1 MLPTSIFK
9 ETFNLVPRVGYLQS
23 YQAPLPKEPARLAH
37 FQHLKN
43 NDKCPTNVSGLGVNG
58 TRSIY
63 KTHILQTFSRLL
75 DCAEENAKTE
85 LKRTIFVGLGRD
97 SPVSRLWNIDSASS
111 PRIFEQRKPKKRLLA
126 ASCLNTFSIESLTQD
141 PVDRVHVQH
150 YTGRN
155 IFLGIKTILYEYFPD
170 YCKKKNNNN
179 TLPRFHFLRH
189 PYIASHV
196 YWACLQQSLRIL
208 YGLWFNSNFSLSKTF
223 QSIWY
228 NLWETAL
235 SDFCGGELATVLNFE
250 VMMYPINEQN
260 TKKSLFSCQNTTALC
275 IFTQMILIHCIYVA
289 NINRELGDKYWTA
302 TELSYVTRMIYLEE
316 SRMASFKHDRI
327 SRITITKTFAITVI
341 QVYCGSR

>member
-111 PRIFEQRKPKKRLLA
+111 PRSFEQRKPKKRLLA

-150 YTGRN
+150 YAGRN

-170 YCKKKNNNN
+170 YCKKK
-179 TLPRFHFLRH
+179 TTTTHF
-189 PYIASHV
+189 PGFTSFV
-196 YWACLQQSLRIL
+196 TRIL
-208 YGLWFNSNFSLSKTF
+208 
-223 QSIWY
+223 
-228 NLWETAL
+228 
-235 SDFCGGELATVLNFE
+235 LATYIELVCNNLFE
-250 VMMYPINEQN
+250 FYMVFDSIQIFHCQKRFNRYDIICEKPPSPIFVGE
-260 TKKSLFSCQNTTALC
+260 SWRLF
-275 IFTQMILIHCIYVA
+275 
-289 NINRELGDKYWTA
+289 
-302 TELSYVTRMIYLEE
+302 
-316 SRMASFKHDRI
+316 
-327 SRITITKTFAITVI
+327 
-341 QVYCGSR
+341 